1 MNNISVPP
9 APVLVADDDPL
20 IRRMIRSALELDGWS
35 VVEAEDGS
43 DAIAVFQRASPG
55 IILLDVLMPCM
66 NGFEACEAIKGLPDG
81 KETPILMVT
90 ALNDTDAIKRAFAA
104 GAEDFI
110 TKPVQW
116 EVLRHRVRRL
126 MQMRELK
133 AIAAQERLASE
144 HAHLRELEQFMMS
157 ISTQFI
163 DLDPADVDPRI
174 AAALCQIGEFIR
186 VDRAY
191 LCAFYEGGM
200 RINCPHEWCA
210 PGVPSKSYM
219 LQRVPVMLFPGW
231 YDRLSQLDTIR
242 ITSLDELP
250 SFVRAER
257 KFLEARQ
264 CRSALLVPVSS
275 KGRLAGFI
283 GFETTHAEK
292 VWLDQDIALVKM
304 AGEIFITALEHKRTE
319 EALQSNERE
328 LRQITDTMLDA
339 VYRADANGIIEF
351 ASPSCWHVFGYPPES
366 LLRTSV
372 FQHVHPD
379 DIEAMRAG
387 MFNTGSA
394 EHRYFHAN
402 GSVIWLET
410 LCNLIFTEEGQ
421 VEGIVLASRDV
432 TQRKRAQHELQ
443 ELNRLKTEF
452 LSTAAHELRTPLTSI
467 RGFSEL
473 LLSRNLDADRQKR
486 FLTMINE
493 QATRLGKLIDDLLDI
508 SRLEAKR
515 NLTLAM
521 EPVDMGVLI
530 AQALSPFQE
539 SSPQHRF
546 VLDRCPSYPPVLGD
560 AVRLTQ
566 VVENLL
572 SNARKYSPNGG
583 MVAVRVASSDV
594 DIHVSVQDE
603 GIGMALDEQE
613 HLFEKFYR
621 ANASNTATNGTG
633 LGLSISKLIVELHG
647 GAIWAESEPGKGSTF
662 HFTLPL
668 MLPNL
673 GPESD
678 TMPHPVEKAE

>member
-1 MNNISVPP
+1 MGDISVPS
-9 APVLVADDDPL
+9 APVLIADDDPL
-20 IRRMIRSALELDGWS
+20 IRRLIRSALELDGWS

-43 DAIAVFQRASPG
+43 DTIAVFQRSSPG
-55 IILLDVLMPCM
+55 VILLDVLMPHM
-66 NGFEACEAIKGLPDG
+66 NGFEACEFIKSLPDG
-81 KETPILMVT
+81 KDTPILMVT
-90 ALNDTDAIKRAFAA
+90 ALNDTEAIKRAFAV

-110 TKPVQW
+110 SKPVQW
-116 EVLRHRVRRL
+116 DVLRHRVRRL

-133 AIAAQERLASE
+133 TIAAQERLASE

-174 AAALCQIGEFIR
+174 AAALRQIGEFIR

-191 LCAFYEGGM
+191 LCALYEGGM
-200 RINCPHEWCA
+200 RIDSPHEWCA
-210 PGVPSKSYM
+210 PGVPSKQHM
-219 LQRVPVMLFPGW
+219 LQHVPAMLFPWW
-231 YDRLSQLDTIR
+231 YDRLAQLETVR
-242 ITSLDELP
+242 ITSLNDLP
-250 SFVRAER
+250 SYVRAER
-257 KFLEARQ
+257 RFLEARQ
-264 CRSALLVPVSS
+264 CRSTLLVPVSS

-283 GFETTHAEK
+283 GFETVSAEK
-292 VWLDQDIALVKM
+292 AWLDQDIVLVKM

-339 VYRADANGIIEF
+339 VYRADANGVIEF

-379 DIEAMRAG
+379 DIETMRAG
-387 MFNTGSA
+387 MFSTGSA
-394 EHRYFHAN
+394 EHRYCHAN
-402 GSVIWLET
+402 GSTIWLET
-410 LCNLIFTEEGQ
+410 LCNLIFTEDGQ
-421 VEGIVLASRDV
+421 VEGIVLASRDI
-432 TQRKRAQHELQ
+432 TQRRRAQHELQ

-473 LLSRNLDADRQKR
+473 LLSRSLEVDRQKR

-515 NLTLAM
+515 NLTLAT
-521 EPVDMGVLI
+521 EPVDMGELI
-530 AQALSPFQE
+530 VQALSPFHE
-539 SSPQHRF
+539 SATKHRF
-546 VLDRCPSYPPVLGD
+546 VLERCPSCPPVLGD
-560 AVRLTQ
+560 SVRLTQ
-566 VVENLL
+566 VIENLL
-572 SNARKYSPNGG
+572 SNARKYSPDGG
-583 MVAVRVASSDV
+583 TVAVQVTASDA
-594 DIHVSVQDE
+594 DIHVSVKDE
-603 GIGMALDEQE
+603 GIGMTPDEQE

-647 GAIWAESEPGKGSTF
+647 GAIWAESEPGRGSTF

-673 GPESD
+673 LPQAEP
-678 TMPHPVEKAE
+678 MPNPVEKAE